1 MAKKMRILVDL
12 HLKDFAELLDH
23 PLAAQFLDAMKR
35 PAQELRETFAA
46 VKSACQ
52 MIEVNSSHPL
62 PAIGYTAL
70 KIMSGDAKKKTTVLK
85 TMLRSVQSA

>member
-12 HLKDFAELLDH
+12 HLEDFAELLDH
-23 PLAAQFLDAMKR
+23 ALAAQFPDAVKR

-52 MIEVNSSHPL
+52 IIGVNSSHPL
-62 PAIGYTAL
+62 PATGYTAL
-70 KIMSGDAKKKTTVLK
+70 KTMSGDAKKKITVLK
-85 TMLRSVQSA
+85 TMLRPLQSA

>member
-1 MAKKMRILVDL
+1 MLDYLLVD
-12 HLKDFAELLDH
+12 HFIITSNFAELLDH
-23 PLAAQFLDAMKR
+23 ALAAQFPDAVKR
-35 PAQELRETFAA
+35 PAQELRETSAA

-70 KIMSGDAKKKTTVLK
+70 KTMSGDAKKKFTVSK